1 MALRYAMQ
9 DVKHPRLGDAPPSA
23 SDSVAALLP
32 DRVTSLSAF
41 AVERVL
47 ADGGEG
53 GSLNGARRR
62 R

>member
-1 MALRYAMQ
+1 MQ